1 MICTCSLPTGHL
13 PSAFYNYSIQSRRLL
28 TLFRNPPVKKLKEL
42 KRRPKEPREKNS
54 CLLTFRLFQ
63 LFPLPLSNKT
73 VVADNHTP
81 THFDLIELC
90 ILLFVCVLQTHPY
103 PVLLWMITWKFPP
116 LPLLLGSSIDSHVNA
131 SCLLDNNSSALMRL
145 KLWTT
150 TTFETHRVLYSNQER
165 RPLLLHGLSRM
176 FASSPLTMT
185 SVSRPTMSTPPL
197 VLFVRLSAAIPRKD
211 TRLRYRESPKGIR
224 HFPWKV
230 YYFTKSIM
238 AIDISMHTN
247 VNVSSHRE

>member
-1 MICTCSLPTGHL
+1 MSTNISPI
-13 PSAFYNYSIQSRRLL
+13 SAFPSPTIKQNCCGGQPHTNS
-28 TLFRNPPVKKLKEL
+28 FRFNRVMYM
-42 KRRPKEPREKNS
+42 
-54 CLLTFRLFQ
+54 
-63 LFPLPLSNKT
+63 
-73 VVADNHTP
+73 
-81 THFDLIELC
+81 
-90 ILLFVCVLQTHPY
+90 LFVCVLQTHPY

-247 VNVSSHRE
+247 VNVSSHREQLTYR